1 MEKKEKVQF
10 THFDEQGNAWMV
22 DVGAKADTVR
32 EAAARGSIH
41 MSRECLE
48 MVTAG
53 KIKKG
58 DVLGIARIAGIMGA
72 KKTSDLIPLCHP
84 LPLTKLTVEFA
95 VDQENRRFQPSVRQK
110 LWERPG
116 LRWRH

>member
-58 DVLGIARIAGIMGA
+58 DVLGG
-72 KKTSDLIPLCHP
+72 
-84 LPLTKLTVEFA
+84 LPW
-95 VDQENRRFQPSVRQK
+95 NVRYFGNFSSWVC
-110 LWERPG
+110 L
-116 LRWRH
+116 

>member
-48 MVTAG
+48 MVTA
-53 KIKKG
+53 
-58 DVLGIARIAGIMGA
+58 
-72 KKTSDLIPLCHP
+72 
-84 LPLTKLTVEFA
+84 
-95 VDQENRRFQPSVRQK
+95 
-110 LWERPG
+110 
-116 LRWRH
+116 

>member
-95 VDQENRRFQPSVRQK
+95 VDQEKQEISAICTAK
-110 LWERPG
+110 TMGKTGGEG
-116 LRWRH
+116 I